1 MKKKTYTRP
10 QMTAERFQ
18 PQEYVAVCGF
28 VNATSA
34 ELGTTG
40 YVYVD
45 LDHNGRAPW
54 DTDAEK
60 ISRNGYLQHSNNY
73 SSGVTERVN
82 NVNYIRY
89 DNVTVY
95 TKKNSN
101 DTYPA
106 TSAVGQFTFF
116 RTSTSNLYIKI
127 FKNASA

>member
-1 MKKKTYTRP
+1 MEKKKYTRP

-45 LDHNGRAPW
+45 LNHDGKAPYN
-54 DTDAEK
+54 TKAEQM
-60 ISRNGYLQHSNNY
+60 SSTGYLQYPNSY

-95 TKKNSN
+95 TQINSN

-116 RTSTSNLYIKI
+116 RTSTSNRYIKI